1 MVIKKFM
8 TITLN
13 HYIIVNK
20 IYLYNYTDKITRMI
34 MCLENK
40 NNYIKNIK
48 IVFYMI
54 KKQQI

>member
-1 MVIKKFM
+1 M